1 MIYKHYEVKKIDFF
15 VNKQILLYGKNI
27 GLKTETLKSLII
39 NSKSV
44 SKYEENSI
52 LENSDEFREKIFNKS
67 FFDKEEIII
76 INRATDKI
84 YRIIEDISSKNI
96 DDKII
101 IVNADNLEKK
111 SKLRSFFEKSKKNVC
126 IAFYPDNEQTLLK
139 LAYSFIQK
147 KKILISSSNVNLIVK
162 KCNGNR
168 ENLINELN
176 KIEIYSKNGAK
187 ITSDKINKLLSK
199 LENYSITDLVDSC
212 LIKNK
217 KKIIYILNENNFS
230 NEDCIIIIRSFLTK
244 SKKIL
249 QLSKQ
254 YEINKNIDLTISSAK
269 PPIFWKDKEI
279 TKQQIYK
286 WSSNDIKNLIF
297 KLNELELQV
306 KKNID
311 NAINLITDFIL
322 DQSTIKINN

>member
-230 NEDCIIIIRSFLTK
+230 NEDCILITRTFLSK
-244 SKKIL
+244 SKKIFN
-249 QLSKQ
+249 LSKQ
-254 YEINKNIDLTISSAK
+254 YAKNKNMELTISSSR

-279 TKQQIYK
+279 TKEQIIK
-286 WSSNDIKNLIF
+286 WPPQKIKNLIY
-297 KLNELELQV
+297 KLNELELLI
-306 KKNID
+306 KKNIS
-311 NAINLITDFIL
+311 NSIILITDFIL
-322 DQSTIKINN
+322 DQATA

>member
-111 SKLRSFFEKSKKNVC
+111 SKLRSFFEKSKKKRLYCV
-126 IAFYPDNEQTLLK
+126 
-139 LAYSFIQK
+139 
-147 KKILISSSNVNLIVK
+147 
-162 KCNGNR
+162 
-168 ENLINELN
+168 
-176 KIEIYSKNGAK
+176 
-187 ITSDKINKLLSK
+187 LS
-199 LENYSITDLVDSC
+199 
-212 LIKNK
+212 
-217 KKIIYILNENNFS
+217 
-230 NEDCIIIIRSFLTK
+230 
-244 SKKIL
+244 
-249 QLSKQ
+249 
-254 YEINKNIDLTISSAK
+254 
-269 PPIFWKDKEI
+269 
-279 TKQQIYK
+279 
-286 WSSNDIKNLIF
+286 
-297 KLNELELQV
+297 
-306 KKNID
+306 
-311 NAINLITDFIL
+311 
-322 DQSTIKINN
+322 